1 MQAKQQHT
9 EEHGYESCLR
19 RQAAH
24 YHRRGRAA
32 DACCNCRQQNRAC
45 SSREWPWHA
54 ARQLGE
60 SGTRREAIHSGARRR
75 YGILGTAIVAWTRGG
90 TPVRV
95 GVFVDVYMGAEDA
108 RAVKPLERP
117 GRTPYVRARAYEV
130 FSACVQRPLA
140 CVQRPD
146 GEVGT
151 PDSDP
156 WLGGCVTGAVRVRAL
171 RLHAA
176 RRASARATRGDG
188 TTSTCIC
195 YPGRGPFRG

>member
-9 EEHGYESCLR
+9 EEHGYESYLR

-32 DACCNCRQQNRAC
+32 DACCNCRQQYRAC

-75 YGILGTAIVAWTRGG
+75 YGIMGTAIVAWTRGG

-117 GRTPYVRARAYEV
+117 GRT
-130 FSACVQRPLA
+130 L
-140 CVQRPD
+140 
-146 GEVGT
+146 
-151 PDSDP
+151 
-156 WLGGCVTGAVRVRAL
+156 
-171 RLHAA
+171 
-176 RRASARATRGDG
+176 
-188 TTSTCIC
+188 
-195 YPGRGPFRG
+195 